1 MLPIFITNDKNLV
14 MMQNQWTSQ
23 LNPLLD
29 NALTQGIFLS
39 NVQLFAGDNSIDHKL
54 GHILRGWIIT
64 RKRGPGDIY
73 DKQAANPMPSLR
85 LNLNASVDV
94 NVDVYVF

>member
-1 MLPIFITNDKNLV
+1 MLPIFITGDKNMV

-29 NALTQGIFLS
+29 NAITQGIFLT
-39 NVQLFAGDNSIDHKL
+39 NVQLISGTNSLDHKL

-64 RKRGPGDIY
+64 RKRGPAEIY
-73 DKQAANPMPSLR
+73 DSQAVNPFPNLTLM
-85 LNLNASVDV
+85 LNASANV
-94 NVDVYVF
+94 NVDLYVF